1 MPGGK
6 FIEANELGDATPD
19 NQKLDKYYYWIEH
32 ESEGVFETEP
42 AARVEYTPGGEL
54 GAAPPSP
61 KRTYIGKDNREHP
74 VSMPPSRIRP
84 QSAPAGRTLTTD
96 AFGKPLTAT
105 VDMTLAE
112 RLAMLAKVML
122 PYEIGTVPAK
132 IVPIVSRRIEPLK
145 TMSLPRSSSHSL

>member
-74 VSMPPSRIRP
+74 VSCLLYTSPS
-84 QSAPAGRTLTTD
+84 
-96 AFGKPLTAT
+96 
-105 VDMTLAE
+105 
-112 RLAMLAKVML
+112 
-122 PYEIGTVPAK
+122 
-132 IVPIVSRRIEPLK
+132 
-145 TMSLPRSSSHSL
+145 PRD